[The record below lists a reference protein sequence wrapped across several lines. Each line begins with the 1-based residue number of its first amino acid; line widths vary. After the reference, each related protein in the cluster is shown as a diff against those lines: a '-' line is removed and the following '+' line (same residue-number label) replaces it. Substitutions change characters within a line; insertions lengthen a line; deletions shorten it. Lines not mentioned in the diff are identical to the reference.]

1 VIPGIK
7 RSKNKGIVWQRS
19 NAMNGSENR
28 TRELRSLFGGDW
40 FRIPFDS
47 VIGLWIKS
55 AAEKRDLRRGIF
67 ENHFG
72 GANWG

>member
-1 VIPGIK
+1 MIPGIK

-19 NAMNGSENR
+19 NAMNGSGNR
-28 TRELRSLFGGDW
+28 TKELRSLYGGDW
-40 FRIPFDS
+40 FRILFDS

-72 GANWG
+72 GANRG

>member
-40 FRIPFDS
+40 FRILFDS
-47 VIGLWIKS
+47 VIGY
-55 AAEKRDLRRGIF
+55 
-67 ENHFG
+67 
-72 GANWG
+72 

>member
-7 RSKNKGIVWQRS
+7 RSKNNGIVWQRS

-28 TRELRSLFGGDW
+28 ARELRSLFGGDW
-40 FRIPFDS
+40 FRIRFDS
-47 VIGLWIKS
+47 VIDLWIKS

-72 GANWG
+72 GANRG